1 MGYDLTKTGGGDWL
15 TDGRHVV
22 KVVSHKSCEAN
33 SGSRGV
39 EYEFVQESTGRRQKA
54 SYWMYYG
61 DGSPNKGAWRLRTLA
76 EAAKLDNDA
85 IRDFNPSMLVGRT
98 VGIVV
103 EKEEGEKWHNV
114 IEEFVPTAKDIAQSR
129 EAGDDSQSQASSQDT
144 DRHEQ
149 SSEGESQGT
158 FDEGDESVPF

>member
-1 MGYDLTKTGGGDWL
+1 MGFDLTKTGGGDWL

-22 KVVSHKSCEAN
+22 KVVGFKSFKAH
-33 SGSRGV
+33 SGSTGV
-39 EYEFVQESTGRRQKA
+39 EYEFVQESTGKRQKN
-54 SYWMYYG
+54 SYWMYAP
-61 DGSPNKGAWRLRTLA
+61 DGSPSGGAWRLRTLA

-85 IRDFNPSMLVGRT
+85 IRDFNPSMVVGRT

-129 EAGDDSQSQASSQDT
+129 EAGDESQSQAPDENA

-149 SSEGESQGT
+149 SDEGESQET
-158 FDEGDESVPF
+158 FDAGDDSVPF

>member
-1 MGYDLTKTGGGDWL
+1 MGFDLTKTGGGDWL

-22 KVVSHKSCEAN
+22 KVVGYKSCKAN
-33 SGSRGV
+33 SGSKGV
-39 EYEFVQESTGRRQKA
+39 EYDFVQESTGKRQKA

-76 EAAKLDNDA
+76 EAGKLDNDA
-85 IRDFNPSMLVGRT
+85 IRDFNPSMMVGRT

-114 IEEFVPTAKDIAQSR
+114 IEEFVPTAKEIAQSR
-129 EAGDDSQSQASSQDT
+129 DAGDESQSQAPNENA

-149 SSEGESQGT
+149 SDKGEPQGA
-158 FDEGDESVPF
+158 FDAGDDSVPF